1 MNVSVRDVTADRAAK
16 ANRRARFMRQLR
28 QWHWI
33 SGAISLISML
43 LFAITGIT
51 LNHSSAFES
60 KAATTTAE
68 GTLSQSALSG
78 LTGEPKSG
86 RAVVSAP
93 LADAVSATIGID
105 IAGREAEWT
114 DGEAYVSLP
123 RPGGDAWVSIERDT
137 GKVTYEKTDRGW
149 ISYLNDLH
157 KGRHTGQA
165 VASGHQR
172 IVRPRQRRMPCTPP
186 RARQPHLAPDE
197 SIMVLPARQDE
208 SAPALRRRHP
218 SKCFRRSPVRRPE
231 RRRSLEPT
239 STSRSKSLARRA

>member
-1 MNVSVRDVTADRAAK
+1 VNVNVRDVTADRAAK

-68 GTLSQSALSG
+68 GKLAADALSALIA
-78 LTGEPKSG
+78 EPKSG
-86 RAVVSAP
+86 RAAVPAA
-93 LADAVSATIGID
+93 LAAAVAASIGID
-105 IAGREAEWT
+105 VAGREAEWT
-114 DGEAYVSLP
+114 DGEAYISMP

-165 VASGHQR
+165 WSLFIDAFALVSVAFCVTGLLLLQMYANG
-172 IVRPRQRRMPCTPP
+172 RPSTWPVV
-186 RARQPHLAPDE
+186 AAGLALP
-197 SIMVLPARQDE
+197 VLL
-208 SAPALRRRHP
+208 ALFLIH
-218 SKCFRRSPVRRPE
+218 
-231 RRRSLEPT
+231 
-239 STSRSKSLARRA
+239 

>member
-1 MNVSVRDVTADRAAK
+1 MNVNVRDVTAAKAAK

-68 GTLSQSALSG
+68 GTLAPDALSG
-78 LTGEPKSG
+78 LSSEPKSG
-86 RAVVSAP
+86 RAVVSAA
-93 LADAVSATIGID
+93 LASAVAASINID

-114 DGEAYVSLP
+114 DGEAYISLP

-137 GKVTYEKTDRGW
+137 GKLTYEKTDRGW

-165 VASGHQR
+165 WSLFIDVFAIVSVVFCVTGLLLLQMYANGRPSTWPVVAAG
-172 IVRPRQRRMPCTPP
+172 
-186 RARQPHLAPDE
+186 LALP
-197 SIMVLPARQDE
+197 VL
-208 SAPALRRRHP
+208 
-218 SKCFRRSPVRRPE
+218 
-231 RRRSLEPT
+231 
-239 STSRSKSLARRA
+239 LAIFLIH